1 LLSLTFFFARRQRHG
16 ALSQGLCF
24 DLNAWRVEVV
34 GMDSM
39 SQQTAVGEER
49 KMLGEYFS
57 YVEPIPLNNMSSSV
71 GMMKFPRYGKIKH
84 VPNHQPVFFGQNMVS
99 F

>member
-1 LLSLTFFFARRQRHG
+1 LLSLTFSFARRQRHG

-34 GMDSM
+34 RMDSM
-39 SQQTAVGEER
+39 SQQTAVGEEKCWGNIFR
-49 KMLGEYFS
+49 MLSQSEQY
-57 YVEPIPLNNMSSSV
+57 ESV
-71 GMMKFPRYGKIKH
+71 GMMKFPRYGKIKKCSK
-84 VPNHQPVFFGQNMVS
+84 PPTSFFGQNMVR